1 MLQKETKVRTVDNT
15 GVRWVKCI
23 RILGKQ
29 KKYATIGDLLL
40 VFIQSF
46 RFKKNIEKKKMYY
59 GLVITMKTLLAR
71 PDGIY
76 IKADFNRIVL
86 IAKDS
91 LKFLGTRIYGPIYKE
106 IRYITD
112 KKKKKT
118 QIFPKVVS
126 YAKSVI

>member
-1 MLQKETKVRTVDNT
+1 
-15 GVRWVKCI
+15 
-23 RILGKQ
+23 
-29 KKYATIGDLLL
+29 
-40 VFIQSF
+40 
-46 RFKKNIEKKKMYY
+46 MYY